1 MGTADVKEELAG
13 VTTSDP
19 RWALVVARDPTAD
32 ELFYYSVRT
41 TGVYCR
47 PSCAA
52 RLARPENVRF
62 HRTRGEAEQGGFR
75 PCKRCKP
82 NQPSGREQIA
92 SKITKVCRFIE
103 RSEEIPVLKQMAAH
117 VGMSVYHFHRTFK
130 KATGL
135 TPKLFAIA
143 RRKERIRSSLGQVQT
158 VTDAIY
164 ASGFTSSSRFYAK
177 SKDLLGMTPSKYR
190 RGGVGTDIFFAIG
203 ECSLGSILVA
213 QTEHGVCSIQI
224 GEDPSKLIQALQ
236 DQFPQANL
244 IGNESRFEDLVAKVV
259 GLVEHPAIGFD
270 LPLDIRGTAF
280 QQRVWHALQQ
290 IPLGT
295 TATYSDIALQSGSPK
310 AIRAVAQACG
320 ANSLALAIPCHRV
333 IRSDGSLSG
342 YRWGVERKRA
352 LLEREA
358 QA

>member
-103 RSEEIPVLKQMAAH
+103 RSEEIPVVEQMAAH
-117 VGMSVYHFHRTFK
+117 VGMSVYHLIERS
-130 KATGL
+130 
-135 TPKLFAIA
+135 
-143 RRKERIRSSLGQVQT
+143 RR
-158 VTDAIY
+158 
-164 ASGFTSSSRFYAK
+164 
-177 SKDLLGMTPSKYR
+177 LLG
-190 RGGVGTDIFFAIG
+190 
-203 ECSLGSILVA
+203 
-213 QTEHGVCSIQI
+213 
-224 GEDPSKLIQALQ
+224 
-236 DQFPQANL
+236 
-244 IGNESRFEDLVAKVV
+244 
-259 GLVEHPAIGFD
+259 
-270 LPLDIRGTAF
+270 
-280 QQRVWHALQQ
+280 
-290 IPLGT
+290 
-295 TATYSDIALQSGSPK
+295 
-310 AIRAVAQACG
+310 
-320 ANSLALAIPCHRV
+320 
-333 IRSDGSLSG
+333 
-342 YRWGVERKRA
+342 
-352 LLEREA
+352 
-358 QA
+358 